1 MQQSA
6 LLDRG
11 DISQEITDGFR
22 LIFFLQKTVFCVRY
36 LEKLMIQANLF
47 LYFWYIEVKP
57 KAQKE
62 KAQALFVCVITQL
75 LHFGGQWITESSRS
89 LIETLVWL

>member
-22 LIFFLQKTVFCVRY
+22 LIFFLQKTAFRY

-47 LYFWYIEVKP
+47 LYF
-57 KAQKE
+57 
-62 KAQALFVCVITQL
+62 
-75 LHFGGQWITESSRS
+75 
-89 LIETLVWL
+89 

>member
-6 LLDRG
+6 LLDRE

-22 LIFFLQKTVFCVRY
+22 LIFFLQKTVLRY

-47 LYFWYIEVKP
+47 LYFWYIEVKS

-62 KAQALFVCVITQL
+62 KAQALFVFFCVFL
-75 LHFGGQWITESSRS
+75 LCLFVFLCMPFILEDSG
-89 LIETLVWL
+89 